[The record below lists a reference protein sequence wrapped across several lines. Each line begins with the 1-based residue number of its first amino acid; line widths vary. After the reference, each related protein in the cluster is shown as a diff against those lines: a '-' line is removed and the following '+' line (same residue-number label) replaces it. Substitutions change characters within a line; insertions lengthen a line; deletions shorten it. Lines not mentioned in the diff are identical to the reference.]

1 MCLLCVARDLG
12 VCSTVQAPS
21 FVRND
26 RRQLRRG
33 GNYAS
38 VVVVRGLAGAGP
50 AAVRLDDG
58 LIVAG
63 GAFIKC
69 ADTGTGRAG
78 HVATGG
84 PVRCSP
90 RREVPEVPR

>member
-50 AAVRLDDG
+50 AAVRLDG
-58 LIVAG
+58 GPIVAG
-63 GAFIKC
+63 GASIER
-69 ADTGTGRAG
+69 ADKRTRRAG
-78 HVATGG
+78 LVVTG
-84 PVRCSP
+84 
-90 RREVPEVPR
+90 